1 MPIIVASG
9 GSGTAAAGLSNYAE
23 LVASIAAWLS
33 RDDLNDMAPDFIRL
47 VEAELNR
54 KLRLADMEETVTLTV
69 DAERIDLPTDFRK
82 ARAFFLTTD
91 PRAKLEHVS
100 LATLRTKY
108 AQQITGQPEVFAIS
122 GGEIVFGPAPDT
134 SYDGEFTY
142 YTVIPPLTAEDDVN
156 WLLTDHPDV
165 YLFGALAMAEFYG
178 WNDERIPLI
187 RTKFENDVAA
197 MINEGN
203 GKQYGSAPLRLRAS
217 VRE

>member
-9 GSGTAAAGLSNYAE
+9 GSGTAAAGLSNWAE
-23 LVASIAAWLS
+23 LVASIGAWLN

-54 KLRLADMEETVTLTV
+54 KLRLADMEVTTTLTV

-82 ARAFFLTTD
+82 ARAFYLDTD
-91 PRAKLEHVS
+91 PRAKLEQVS
-100 LATLRTKY
+100 LAVLRVKY

-122 GGEIVFGPAPDT
+122 GSEIVFGPAPDAE
-134 SYDGEFTY
+134 YDGLFTY
-142 YTVIPPLTAEDDVN
+142 YTVIPPLTSEDDVN
-156 WLLTDHPDV
+156 WLLADHPDI

-178 WNDERIPLI
+178 WNDERIGMI
-187 RTKFENDVAA
+187 RTKFEADVASL
-197 MINEGN
+197 ISEGN
-203 GKQYGSAPLRLRAS
+203 GKQYGAAPLRLRAS